1 MASLPARL
9 APVPTMLA
17 TSARAP
23 SMVAKSAA
31 VESLTAEAQPADS
44 QPDTSVA
51 VRAVP
56 RRHLHAVP
64 PPGTAPV
71 SAVPRPAAPVPAAP
85 VPAAPVPAAALDI
98 PLPDLAVVRLLAVYS
113 YEILD
118 GSRAVAQLGGW
129 ITREVAEHLM
139 ARRAARTERRTLT
152 RDTRRSV
159 PVPGPVHLSR
169 PSPLVTEVTII
180 LTTPAR
186 STAVAMR
193 LEYLRQR
200 WRATALTVL

>member
-9 APVPTMLA
+9 APVPTVLA

-23 SMVAKSAA
+23 SMVAKSAPA
-31 VESLTAEAQPADS
+31 ESLTAEAQPADS
-44 QPDTSVA
+44 QPDTSPA

-64 PPGTAPV
+64 PPGPARIST
-71 SAVPRPAAPVPAAP
+71 VPRPAAPVPLAP
-85 VPAAPVPAAALDI
+85 VPAPLPAAALDI
-98 PLPDLAVVRLLAVYS
+98 PPPDLSVVRLLAVYS

-118 GSRAVAQLGGW
+118 GSRAVGQLGGW
-129 ITREVAEHLM
+129 ITREVAEHLT

-200 WRATALTVL
+200 WRATTLTVL

>member
-71 SAVPRPAAPVPAAP
+71 STVPRPAAPVS
-85 VPAAPVPAAALDI
+85 AAPVPAAALDI